1 MIIRKNVLVLLI
13 AYIFANQFNNTVV
26 AQNPTAKNGFI
37 DLTQTNW
44 QNNVIKLSG
53 EWDFYWNEFL
63 LPVNRSDSLPVKN
76 HYISVLPSSW
86 TKVLLSNNLN
96 CPTQGYGTYR
106 LRIKVP
112 NRDQVYGLKL
122 QSVFTAYKVFINNK
136 LVICLGQ
143 TGKSKTESHP
153 KFLTQEIPIP
163 VVQNGTEKYQWI
175 DLVMQVSNFHHRRA
189 GAQQPI
195 LFGSMDEIINN
206 TSNSIIL
213 NSLLI
218 GIILIIGLNHL
229 LMYFLRRTDLSNL
242 IFGILSVVMILRNLS
257 TGERVLMHLFPNIS
271 WEMLVRLDN
280 FSGFAT
286 ISLFAFYFY
295 FLFKSEF
302 PKTMFY
308 LITGIGVIITLLVF
322 TTKAYF
328 YGQFRTLFELYIL
341 FGGLYLTFG
350 VLLRAAFKKRSGGL
364 LTFLGMFV
372 LYATAINDV
381 LSSMGLIHTLDVAP
395 YGIAFFM
402 VLESYLLT
410 RQSAFALKNNEQLS
424 DELRFEK
431 MNLEKH
437 IEERTAELSKQASE
451 LEEYRQV
458 QEKQN
463 WINESLNAISD
474 VMHQNKENLSILADQ
489 LLATLIKR
497 VNGNL
502 GALYFLVGTGTE
514 SKLKMIANYGLSG
527 ESMIEELDVNEGL
540 PGKCFSSEKELVVE
554 EVPEKYF
561 LVSSGLGNSKPA
573 QLLLMP
579 LINDEKVIGVF
590 EIASFKFIQTWQMEF
605 LRKALVS
612 IAGQLNIVKINT
624 DTKML
629 LESYKTY
636 EIELRQKEHEF
647 KELQIELATLRE
659 KTEQVN

>member
-1 MIIRKNVLVLLI
+1 MAIRKYFLALLI
-13 AYIFANQFNNTVV
+13 SYVVANQLSNTVV
-26 AQNPTAKNGFI
+26 AQNPTAKNGII
-37 DLTQTNW
+37 DLTQISW
-44 QNNVIKLSG
+44 RNNVIKLSG
-53 EWDFYWNEFL
+53 EWDFYWNEFV
-63 LPVNRSDSLPVKN
+63 LPTKSNDTIDAAN
-76 HYISVLPSSW
+76 HYFSVLPSSW
-86 TKVLLSNNLN
+86 TKIVLNNNKN

-122 QSVFTAYKVFINNK
+122 QSVFTAYKVFINSK
-136 LVICLGQ
+136 LINSLGQ
-143 TGKSKTESHP
+143 TGKSKTDSRP

-163 VVQNGTEKYQWI
+163 VIQNGTEPYQWV
-175 DLVMQVSNFHHRRA
+175 DVVMQVSNFHHRRA

-195 LFGSMDEIINN
+195 MFGTMDEIINT
-206 TSNSIIL
+206 TSNTIIL
-213 NSLLI
+213 NLLLI

-242 IFGILSVVMILRNLS
+242 IFGILCVVMILRNLS
-257 TGERVLMHLFPNIS
+257 TGERVMMHLFPNLS

-322 TTKAYF
+322 TTNAYF
-328 YGQFRTLFELYIL
+328 YGQFRTIFELYIL
-341 FGGLYLTFG
+341 VGGLYITFG
-350 VLLRAAFKKRSGGL
+350 VLLRAAFKKRPGGL

-381 LSSMGLIHTLDVAP
+381 LSSMGLIHTFYVAP

-410 RQSAFALKNNEQLS
+410 RQSAFALKKNEQLS
-424 DELRFEK
+424 DELQMEK
-431 MNLEKH
+431 QNLEKH

-451 LEEYRQV
+451 LEQYRQV

-463 WINESLNAISD
+463 WINDSLNAISD
-474 VMHQNKENLSILADQ
+474 VMHQNRENLSILADQ
-489 LLATLIKR
+489 LLATLLKR

-502 GALYFLVGTGTE
+502 GALYFLVGTGDE
-514 SKLKMIANYGLSG
+514 SKLKLIANYGLNV
-527 ESMIEELDVNEGL
+527 ESMIEELDVHEGL
-540 PGKCFSSEKELVVE
+540 PGKCFSSGKEIIIE
-554 EVPEKYF
+554 ELPDKYF
-561 LVSSGLGNSKPA
+561 TVTSGLGNSKPSF
-573 QLLLMP
+573 LLLMP
-579 LINDEKVIGVF
+579 LINDEKAIGVL
-590 EIASFKFIQTWQMEF
+590 EIASFNPLQSWQMEF
-605 LRKALVS
+605 LHKALIS
-612 IAGQLNIVKINT
+612 IAGQLNIVKINA
-624 DTKML
+624 DTKLL

-636 EIELRQKEHEF
+636 ETELRQKESEF
-647 KELQIELATLRE
+647 HELQLELATLRE
-659 KTEQVN
+659 KSEQVN